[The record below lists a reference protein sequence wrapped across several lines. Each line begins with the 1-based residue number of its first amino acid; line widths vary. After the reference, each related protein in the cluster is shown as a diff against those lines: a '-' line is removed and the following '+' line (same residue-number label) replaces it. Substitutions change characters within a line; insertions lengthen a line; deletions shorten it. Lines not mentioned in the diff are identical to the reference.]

1 MPLGPHLTRMDGD
14 TMLNLVGAA
23 IVVAV
28 VGGLVVVGLNIAGG
42 SGGVDAPDVNW
53 TVERV
58 DDTAVRITHAGGEP
72 VRTDDLTVRVES
84 YRRATD
90 WSDPVSESEST
101 VVQASEG
108 STVRIVWSPGR
119 GDDVIMHSERV

>member
-1 MPLGPHLTRMDGD
+1 
-14 TMLNLVGAA
+14 MLNLVGAA

-28 VGGLVVVGLNIAGG
+28 VVGLVVVGLNIAGG
-42 SGGVDAPDVNW
+42 SGDTDAPEVNW
-53 TVERV
+53 TVERIN
-58 DDTAVRITHAGGEP
+58 DTAVRVTHAGGDP

-90 WSDPVSESEST
+90 WTDPVTESEST

-108 STVRIVWSPGR
+108 STVRIVWSPAR
-119 GDDVIMHSERV
+119 GDDEIMYSERI

>member
-1 MPLGPHLTRMDGD
+1 MEGE

-42 SGGVDAPDVNW
+42 GGNTAAPEVNW

-90 WSDPVSESEST
+90 WSDPVTESDST

-108 STVRIVWSPGR
+108 SLLRIVWSPGR

>member
-1 MPLGPHLTRMDGD
+1 MDGD

-42 SGGVDAPDVNW
+42 SGGTEAPDANW

-58 DDTAVRITHAGGEP
+58 NDTAVRITHAGGQP

-90 WSDPVSESEST
+90 WSDPVTESEST

-108 STVRIVWSPGR
+108 SIVRIVWSPGR

>member
-1 MPLGPHLTRMDGD
+1 MDGD

-28 VGGLVVVGLNIAGG
+28 AVGLVVVGLNIAGG
-42 SGGVDAPDVNW
+42 SGNTEAPDVNW

-58 DDTAVRITHAGGEP
+58 DDTAVRITHAGGDP

-90 WSDPVSESEST
+90 WADPVTESDST